1 MSPRIVAS
9 VAALALALAASCTD
23 HKQAPE
29 AGFLLTGFATPEC
42 VVHDPI
48 ADVYLV
54 SCIDGAPS
62 AKDGKASIQRIEPS
76 GRKVDAD
83 FIRGGVAGVTLHA
96 PKGMAIAGDVLW
108 VADIDVLRR
117 FERATGKPLGEVA
130 IPGASFLNDV
140 SVAPDGSVWVTDSGM
155 DASFQPDGNDS
166 IHVVD
171 PSGAVRQVAKSR
183 ELANP
188 NGIVATATG
197 AYVVDLGSGW
207 FAQVDAAG
215 RRTPLTKAPSAGLD
229 GLVRLPDGRWLASS
243 WAGSSILA
251 FDRQGGVRA
260 VAEGLDKPAD
270 IGFDAVRGRLL
281 VPLFG
286 KGEVHVM
293 VLGGE
298 GS

>member
-1 MSPRIVAS
+1 MRTRIVAL
-9 VAALALALAASCTD
+9 VAALALAASCTD

-29 AGFLLTGFATPEC
+29 AGFMLSGFPTPEC
-42 VVHDPI
+42 VIHDPA

-54 SCIDGAPS
+54 SCIDGDPK

-96 PKGMAIAGDVLW
+96 PKGMALAGDVLW
-108 VADIDVLRR
+108 VADIDVVRK

-140 SVAPDGSVWVTDSGM
+140 SVAPDGAVWVTDSGM
-155 DASFQPDGNDS
+155 DASFQPDGNDA
-166 IHVVD
+166 IHVIE
-171 PSGAVRQVAKSR
+171 PAGTVRLVARST
-183 ELANP
+183 ELGNP

-197 AYVVDLGSGW
+197 AYVVELGAGW
-207 FAQVDAAG
+207 FSQVDFAG

-229 GLVRLPDGRWLASS
+229 GLVRLQDGRWLASS
-243 WAGSSILA
+243 WAGSCILA
-251 FDRQGGVRA
+251 FDRQGGVRPL
-260 VAEGLDKPAD
+260 VEDLDKPAD
-270 IGFDAVRGRLL
+270 IGLDAVRGRLL

-286 KGEVHVM
+286 KGEVHVI
-293 VLGGE
+293 VLGRG

>member
-1 MSPRIVAS
+1 MRSRVVVL
-9 VAALALALAASCTD
+9 VAALALGTSCTD

-29 AGFLLTGFATPEC
+29 SGFVLSGFATPEC
-42 VVHDPI
+42 VVHDPV

-54 SCIDGAPS
+54 SCIEGEPA
-62 AKDGKASIQRIEPS
+62 AKDGRASVQRIEPS

-83 FIRGGVAGVTLHA
+83 FIRSGLRGVTLNA

-108 VADIDVLRR
+108 VADIDVVRK
-117 FERATGKPLGEVA
+117 FERATGKPLGEVPV
-130 IPGASFLNDV
+130 PGASFLNDV

-155 DASFQPDGNDS
+155 DASFQPDGTDS
-166 IHVVD
+166 IHVIE
-171 PSGAVRQVAKSR
+171 PAGAVRQVAKAR

-207 FAQVDAAG
+207 FSQVDAAG
-215 RRTPLTKAPSAGLD
+215 RRTQLTKAPHAGLD
-229 GLVRLPDGRWLASS
+229 GLLRLPDGRWLASS
-243 WAGSSILA
+243 WDGSCILG
-251 FDRQGGVRA
+251 FDRQGGVRP
-260 VAEGLDKPAD
+260 VVEGLDKPAD
-270 IGFDAVRGRLL
+270 IGFDALRGRLL

-286 KGEVHVM
+286 KGEVHVI
-293 VLGGE
+293 VFGRE